1 MKAVKL
7 FFIFS
12 SMVLLT
18 ACGSLLSDQS
28 HKTTVSSSLMDF
40 LYPDK
45 NSRTE
50 HTAEI
55 PRLQLPVNVGLAFV
69 PSRHWQY
76 GGINHSEQMKL
87 LEKVKNSF
95 TQYEFIGRIELIPSS
110 YLAGGQGFSTLEQ
123 VSRLHDIE
131 VIALISY
138 DQVTQ
143 TLDNNASLLYWTIA
157 GMYLIPGSENSTQ
170 TFVDTAVFD
179 IKSRKMLFRAPGISK
194 QQERSTAVGIDD
206 TRNTLSQQ
214 GFELAVADMITNLDA
229 ELARFTTRVK
239 EEKVAHVEHRSG
251 YSGSGGSLPVGM
263 LFLLGVAAIFRFK
276 ARKTL

>member
-1 MKAVKL
+1 MKVVKFL
-7 FFIFS
+7 VIASGIF
-12 SMVLLT
+12 LLS

-50 HTAEI
+50 HSAEI
-55 PRLQLPVNVGLAFV
+55 PHLKLPVNVGLAFV
-69 PSRHWQY
+69 PSRHWQH

-110 YLAGGQGFSTLEQ
+110 YLAGGEGFTTLEQ

-157 GMYLIPGSENSTQ
+157 GMYLIPGSENSSQ

-214 GFELAVADMITNLDA
+214 GFELAVADMITNLDS

-239 EEKVAHVEHRSG
+239 EEKIANVEHRSG
-251 YSGSGGSLPVGM
+251 YSGGGGSLPVST
-263 LFLLGVAAIFRFK
+263 LLLLGLTGLFRFK
-276 ARKTL
+276 ARHTL